1 MFLSATQA
9 ATTMVTA
16 LRPII
21 LILILF
27 ALAAQFMP
35 RSALASADPGH
46 ICAAAVRQAETSHR
60 VPRLL
65 LHAVSLAESGR
76 WHKDRQASIAWP
88 WTVTAQGA
96 GKYYPDRAAAIAAV
110 KRLKAEGVR
119 NIDVGCMQI
128 NLMYHANA
136 FDDIEQAFD
145 PLANTTY
152 AAQFLKSLRSDAGSW
167 AHAVARYHSS
177 NWKSRGQPYWR
188 KVHRL
193 WNKERWRDFR
203 ERRAERKKNYRE
215 KHRQAAT
222 QVASQ

>member
-1 MFLSATQA
+1 MFLPATPSATPL
-9 ATTMVTA
+9 VTA
-16 LRPII
+16 LRPVI
-21 LILILF
+21 LLMILV

-35 RSALASADPGH
+35 RTALASADSSH
-46 ICAAAVRQAETSHR
+46 ICAAAVRDAETSHR

-76 WHKDRQASIAWP
+76 WNKERRESIAWP
-88 WTVTAQGA
+88 WTVTAHGA
-96 GKYYPDRAAAIAAV
+96 GKFYPDRAAAIAAV
-110 KRLKAEGVR
+110 KRLKAEGVK

-136 FDDIEQAFD
+136 FDDLEQAFD
-145 PLANTTY
+145 PLTNTVY
-152 AAQFLKSLRSDAGSW
+152 AAKFLKSLRSEAGSW

-177 NWKSRGQPYWR
+177 NWKGRGQPYWR

-193 WNKERWRDFR
+193 WNTERWRDFR
-203 ERRAERKKNYRE
+203 DRRADRMKNYRE
-215 KHRQAAT
+215 KHH